1 MKEACE
7 SRESSCNE
15 RLREPE
21 IAPLLQI
28 TEALSKEP
36 RKEIPLGEMV

>member
-15 RLREPE
+15 RLREPK

-28 TEALSKEP
+28 IEALSKEP
-36 RKEIPLGEMV
+36 QQEIQLGEMV